1 MDKATILEGNVG
13 VGIGIALVACQV
25 LGLYV
30 LSGPVSGNRGSND
43 TIINTLQG
51 ASIIILQRLCLGWV
65 AFIPYLIS
73 K

>member
-43 TIINTLQG
+43 TIVNTL
-51 ASIIILQRLCLGWV
+51 
-65 AFIPYLIS
+65 
-73 K
+73 